1 MFAKRLGQGNDTF
14 LSENE
19 CFKRFRVHPKR
30 EKAKWQN
37 RVIPFSNSGVA
48 RSIPVICDEFPVLS
62 VLCLFVGAFGCALGR
77 GISNVPATAQML
89 KRAKNHVDSLVQ
101 SFAQIVGKEAQD
113 EKAVQLK

>member
-1 MFAKRLGQGNDTF
+1 MLTKSLGQGDDTF
-14 LSENE
+14 LTENE
-19 CFKRFRVHPKR
+19 RFKRFWTHLDRK
-30 EKAKWQN
+30 KAKWQN

-113 EKAVQLK
+113 EKAVELK